1 MHVCVCGLCVD
12 LCLLLCGVT
21 TQSIGYVQA
30 ENYMTDII
38 DAMRG
43 ELRNILS
50 KSVDAYSKQPR
61 DKWLFDWP
69 SQIILVVNQIF
80 WCQEVE
86 EAFNKLAH
94 GNVGALK
101 VRHSIGSKHIS

>member
-1 MHVCVCGLCVD
+1 VQTPLVLETAQVVITPPNG
-12 LCLLLCGVT
+12 
-21 TQSIGYVQA
+21 SISAQA

-38 DAMRG
+38 DAMRN

-50 KSVDAYSKQPR
+50 KSVDAYAKEPR

-86 EAFNKLAH
+86 EAFSKLAH

-101 VRHSIGSKHIS
+101 VRQ